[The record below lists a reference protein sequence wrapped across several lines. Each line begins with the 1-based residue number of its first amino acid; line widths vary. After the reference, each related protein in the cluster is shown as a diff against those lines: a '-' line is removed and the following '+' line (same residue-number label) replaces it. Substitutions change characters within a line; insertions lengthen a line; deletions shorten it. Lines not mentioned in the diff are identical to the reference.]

1 MSQDI
6 TGTRRAGHAPNW
18 QDSSRDNSGR
28 RNSPI
33 TQELVNRIADK
44 VYKMLL
50 SDLKIEQERGRS
62 SLRKPFAEQGGW

>member
-6 TGTRRAGHAPNW
+6 TGRLRKGHVPTQAASNL
-18 QDSSRDNSGR
+18 RNGR
-28 RNSPI
+28 RQNSPI

-44 VYKMLL
+44 VYAMLL
-50 SDLKIEQERGRS
+50 SDLRIEQERGRS